1 MYNGILECACIKSK
15 QQIPNNSY
23 KPTSIILSKMIKIHT
38 IGGYDEVGKNMS
50 AVEVDGEII
59 ILDMGLHL
67 YPYIKVQEKES
78 DKYITK
84 EMLMKAGAIPDDSL
98 LEKKKVVAI
107 IPSHAHLDHIGA
119 IPYLEAEYN
128 APILC
133 TSFAKEVLQKISQDK
148 NIKLKNK
155 ITILEEGKQYK
166 TKNTTIEFIPVT
178 HSVIQTVIVA
188 ITTKYGT
195 VLYANDFKIDLTPT
209 YGEKTNLNKLS
220 SYKNLALICDCI
232 KAGID
237 EATPSEVVAK
247 NMLEDLFET
256 HDFSNRAIIISTFSS
271 HIARLQTIMACA
283 KKINR
288 KILFLGRSLAKYVEA
303 AVLTEDA
310 TAFQDVEM
318 LKYGDQIRKQ
328 LNRIQ
333 EKKHEYVIV
342 ATGHQGE
349 PNAVLTK
356 IAANQL
362 PLRLMPNDVVIFSS
376 TVIPNEENIKNRSL
390 LEEQLERRNVTI
402 FRDIHVS
409 GHAARKDL
417 KAFIEKIKPTHI
429 IPAHGPYEMQKNM
442 ISIGKELSY
451 GDEFLHCS
459 KNGASIELE

>member
-1 MYNGILECACIKSK
+1 MKV
-15 QQIPNNSY
+15 
-23 KPTSIILSKMIKIHT
+23 IKIHT

-50 AVEVDGEII
+50 AVEVDDEII
-59 ILDMGLHL
+59 VLDMGLHL
-67 YPYIKVQEKES
+67 EPYIKVQEKES

-84 EMLMKAGAIPDDSL
+84 EILLKAGAIPDDGQ

-119 IPYLEAEYN
+119 IPYLEAAYT
-128 APILC
+128 APIIC
-133 TSFAKEVLQKISQDK
+133 TPFAKEVLQKITQDK
-148 NIKLKNK
+148 NIKIKNK
-155 ITILEEGKQYK
+155 IAVLEEGKQYK
-166 TKNTTIEFIPVT
+166 TKNSIIEFIPVT

-209 YGEKTNLNKLS
+209 YGEKTNLEKLS

-232 KAGID
+232 KADID
-237 EATPSEVVAK
+237 ETTPSETVAK
-247 NMLEDLFET
+247 DMLENLFET

-288 KILFLGRSLAKYVEA
+288 KIVFLGRSLAKYVEA
-303 AVLTEDA
+303 AAITEEID
-310 TAFQDVEM
+310 AFQDVEM

-328 LNRIQ
+328 LKRIQ

-390 LEEQLERRNVTI
+390 LEEQLEKRNVTI

-417 KAFIEKIKPTHI
+417 KAFIAEIKPKHI
-429 IPAHGPYEMQKNM
+429 IPAHGPFEMQKNM

-459 KNGASIELE
+459 KNGASIEL

>member
-1 MYNGILECACIKSK
+1 
-15 QQIPNNSY
+15 
-23 KPTSIILSKMIKIHT
+23 MIKIHT

-50 AVEVDGEII
+50 AVEVDDEII
-59 ILDMGLHL
+59 VLDMGLHL
-67 YPYIKVQEKES
+67 EPYIKIQEKET

-84 EMLMKAGAIPDDSL
+84 EILLKVGAIPDDSQ

-119 IPYLEAEYN
+119 IPYLESAYT
-128 APILC
+128 APIIC
-133 TSFAKEVLQKISQDK
+133 TPFAKEVLQKITQDK
-148 NIKLKNK
+148 NIKIKNK

-188 ITTKYGT
+188 ITSKYGT
-195 VLYANDFKIDLTPT
+195 ILYANDFKIDVTPT
-209 YGEKTNLNKLS
+209 YGEKTNLEKLG
-220 SYKNLALICDCI
+220 KFTNLALICDCI
-232 KAGID
+232 KADID
-237 EATPSEVVAK
+237 ETTPSETVAK
-247 NMLEDLFET
+247 DMLEDLFET

-283 KKINR
+283 RKINR
-288 KILFLGRSLAKYVEA
+288 KIVFLGRSLAKYVEA
-303 AVLTEDA
+303 AALTEDIN
-310 TAFQDVEM
+310 AFQDVEM

-328 LNRIQ
+328 LKRIQ

-362 PLRLMPNDVVIFSS
+362 PLKLMPNDVVIFSS

-390 LEEQLERRNVTI
+390 LEEQLEKRNVTI

-417 KAFIEKIKPTHI
+417 KAFIAEIKPKHI
-429 IPAHGPYEMQKNM
+429 IPAHGPFEMQSNM
-442 ISIGKELSY
+442 ISIGKELNY

-459 KNGASIELE
+459 KNGASIELQ

>member
-1 MYNGILECACIKSK
+1 
-15 QQIPNNSY
+15 
-23 KPTSIILSKMIKIHT
+23 MIKIHT

-50 AVEVDGEII
+50 AVEVDDEII
-59 ILDMGLHL
+59 VLDMGLHL
-67 YPYIKVQEKES
+67 EPYIKIQEKET

-84 EMLMKAGAIPDDSL
+84 EILLKVGAIPDDSQ

-119 IPYLEAEYN
+119 IPYLESAYT
-128 APILC
+128 APIIC
-133 TSFAKEVLQKISQDK
+133 TPFAKEVLQKITQDK
-148 NIKLKNK
+148 NIKIKNK
-155 ITILEEGKQYK
+155 ITILEEGKHYK

-188 ITTKYGT
+188 ITSKYGT
-195 VLYANDFKIDLTPT
+195 ILYANDFKIDVTPT
-209 YGEKTNLNKLS
+209 YGEKTNLEKLS
-220 SYKNLALICDCI
+220 KFTNLALICDCI
-232 KAGID
+232 KADID
-237 EATPSEVVAK
+237 ETTPSETVAK
-247 NMLEDLFET
+247 DMLEDLFET

-283 KKINR
+283 RKINR
-288 KILFLGRSLAKYVEA
+288 KIVFLGRSLAKYVEA
-303 AVLTEDA
+303 AALTEDIN
-310 TAFQDVEM
+310 AFQDVEM

-328 LNRIQ
+328 LKRIQ

-362 PLRLMPNDVVIFSS
+362 PLKLMPNDVVIFSS

-390 LEEQLERRNVTI
+390 LEEQLEKRNVTI

-417 KAFIEKIKPTHI
+417 KAFIAEIKPKHI
-429 IPAHGPYEMQKNM
+429 IPAHGPFEMQSNM
-442 ISIGKELSY
+442 ISIGKELNY

-459 KNGASIELE
+459 KNGASIELQ

>member
-1 MYNGILECACIKSK
+1 
-15 QQIPNNSY
+15 
-23 KPTSIILSKMIKIHT
+23 MIKIHT
-38 IGGYDEVGKNMS
+38 LGGYNEVGKNMS

-59 ILDMGLHL
+59 VLDMGLHL
-67 YPYIKVQEKES
+67 EPYIKIQEKEI
-78 DKYITK
+78 DRFITK
-84 EMLMKAGAIPDDSL
+84 EILLKAGAIPDDSNL
-98 LEKKKVVAI
+98 DKKKVVAI

-119 IPYLEAEYN
+119 IPYLESEYS

-133 TSFAKEVLQKISQDK
+133 TPFAKEVLQKIIQDK
-148 NIKLKNK
+148 NIKMKNK
-155 ITILEEGKQYK
+155 ITVLEVGKQYK
-166 TKNTTIEFIPVT
+166 TKNAVIEFIHVT
-178 HSVIQTVIVA
+178 HSVIHTVIVA

-195 VLYANDFKIDLTPT
+195 ILYANDFKIDLTPT
-209 YGEKTNLNKLS
+209 YGEKTNIEQL
-220 SYKNLALICDCI
+220 KNYNVLALICDCI
-232 KAGID
+232 KADID
-237 EATPSEVVAK
+237 EATPSETVAK
-247 NMLEDLFET
+247 NMLEDLFEKENF
-256 HDFSNRAIIISTFSS
+256 DNKVIIISTFSS
-271 HIARLQTIMACA
+271 HIARLQTIMGCA

-303 AVLTEDA
+303 AACTDDA
-310 TAFQDVEM
+310 AAFQDVEM

-333 EKKHEYVIV
+333 EKKHEYIIV

-356 IAANQL
+356 IAANKL

-390 LEEQLERRNVTI
+390 LEEQLGKKNVTI

-417 KAFIEKIKPTHI
+417 KEFIKNIKPKHL
-429 IPAHGPYEMQKNM
+429 IPAHGPYEMQKNL
-442 ISIGKELSY
+442 ISIGKELHYS
-451 GDEFLHCS
+451 DEFLHCS